1 MGKYYLTRLVIAAS
15 LTSLG
20 VVSTVTSAGAAP
32 GGGRI
37 AYSSLVPLTTPNVA
51 SLGPEA
57 YSFSQLGNEVTVAP
71 DFQGRAVTTVVL
83 QMSSWACQSG
93 GVYSGDC
100 HSAPGST
107 FSWPITLN
115 IYNPPT
121 AGSDVPG
128 SLITTI
134 TQSFS
139 FPYRPTAS
147 TQCGTSPTDPYYGG
161 WMASDGNCYHGIMS
175 TVVFHLN
182 GVNVPSTFVYGVS
195 YNTSDH
201 GPNPVGTAPCQ
212 STSAGC
218 PYDSLNIAL
227 SNDNPGATGNDPNAG
242 GNNVT
247 VGTDTNPGTLWWDT
261 TVASFYCDGGAAGTG
276 TFRLDSPGNACWGE
290 NFPYTSAPFYVP
302 AIQFMTGSF

>member
-1 MGKYYLTRLVIAAS
+1 MRKYYLSRLVIAAS

-20 VVSTVTSAGAAP
+20 MVGTMTSAGASP

-57 YSFSQLGNEVTVAP
+57 YSFSQLGNEVTVGS
-71 DFQGRAVTTVVL
+71 DFHGQAITTATL

-93 GVYSGDC
+93 GWTASTGPCVTT
-100 HSAPGST
+100 PGAT

-115 IYNPPT
+115 IYNPP
-121 AGSDVPG
+121 APGSDTPG
-128 SLITTI
+128 PLIDTV
-134 TQSFS
+134 TQTFAI
-139 FPYRPTAS
+139 PYRPSS
-147 TQCGTSPTDPYYGG
+147 TPALCGGDLGA
-161 WMASDGNCYHGIMS
+161 WQASDGNCYHGILS

-182 GVNVPSTFVYGVS
+182 GVKVPGTFVYGIS
-195 YNTSDH
+195 YNTSNH

-227 SNDNPGATGNDPNAG
+227 SNDNPGASGNDPNAG

-261 TVASFYCDGGAAGTG
+261 TVGSFYCDGGTAGTG
-276 TFRLDSPGNACWGE
+276 TFRLDSPDNACWGE
-290 NFPYTSAPFYVP
+290 NSPYTSSPFYVP